1 MKQKNID
8 SLLLTS
14 LKDGLNSKLSSNE
27 EITGDLQ
34 DSIEI
39 INQKESKMII
49 ENVKK
54 RLRDIVDKI
63 KRSKIHTQRERK
75 EYR

>member
-1 MKQKNID
+1 MR
-8 SLLLTS
+8 
-14 LKDGLNSKLSSNE
+14 
-27 EITGDLQ
+27 DLQ
-34 DSIEI
+34 DSIEK

-63 KRSKIHTQRERK
+63 KRSKIHTKRKRK